1 MTGDAPEKFVVL
13 AILDGWGIALKG
25 PGNAIAQ
32 ARTPNMTSFW
42 ASYPHTQ
49 LQASGQ
55 AVGLP
60 RGEDG
65 NTETGH
71 LNLGAGRI
79 VYQELER
86 INMSIADGSFFNNK
100 EILSAFEHAKKNQS
114 NVHLMGLIGAGGVHS
129 NIEHLFALILFAKK
143 CNFNNLYIHLFTDGR
158 DSPPTS
164 ARTYI
169 EKINEVTQREG
180 VGKIASIMGRYWA
193 MDRDLRWDRTA
204 RAYLTLTQSIGNLVS
219 SAEEAIEKSYK
230 LGSTDEFISPSVIC
244 DQQKKPIAKIKDND
258 AVIFFNFRIDRPRQL
273 TKAFVLSDFSKT
285 TIIQDIDPFQDK
297 YHKHAMS
304 PKKVDDVQLF
314 ERGAPL
320 NNLFFVTMT
329 EYSKLI
335 TDSGAHPAFP
345 PEKIE
350 TPLGAVLAVNNARQ
364 FRITESE
371 KERFVTFYFNG
382 LLEEPYTN
390 EDRIIIPSPKV
401 PTYDQKPE
409 MSADEITEVIM
420 AKMKSMKYK
429 FILVN
434 FPNADMVSHTGNIE
448 ATISAVEKVDECLGK
463 ISSYVLAQPEATLL
477 ITADHG
483 NAEEM
488 LNLENGQVD
497 TEHSTNPVP
506 FIAVSRKFLGNPQ
519 TLPSG
524 ILADV
529 APCVLGILDI
539 PQPEEMTG
547 INLLKEIWK

>member
-1 MTGDAPEKFVVL
+1 
-13 AILDGWGIALKG
+13 
-25 PGNAIAQ
+25 
-32 ARTPNMTSFW
+32 
-42 ASYPHTQ
+42 
-49 LQASGQ
+49 
-55 AVGLP
+55 
-60 RGEDG
+60 
-65 NTETGH
+65 
-71 LNLGAGRI
+71 
-79 VYQELER
+79 
-86 INMSIADGSFFNNK
+86 
-100 EILSAFEHAKKNQS
+100 
-114 NVHLMGLIGAGGVHS
+114 
-129 NIEHLFALILFAKK
+129 
-143 CNFNNLYIHLFTDGR
+143 
-158 DSPPTS
+158 
-164 ARTYI
+164 
-169 EKINEVTQREG
+169 
-180 VGKIASIMGRYWA
+180 
-193 MDRDLRWDRTA
+193 
-204 RAYLTLTQSIGNLVS
+204 
-219 SAEEAIEKSYK
+219 
-230 LGSTDEFISPSVIC
+230 
-244 DQQKKPIAKIKDND
+244 
-258 AVIFFNFRIDRPRQL
+258 
-273 TKAFVLSDFSKT
+273 
-285 TIIQDIDPFQDK
+285 
-297 YHKHAMS
+297 
-304 PKKVDDVQLF
+304 
-314 ERGAPL
+314 
-320 NNLFFVTMT
+320 MT

-350 TPLGAVLAVNNARQ
+350 TPLGAVLAVNTARQ

-382 LLEEPYTN
+382 LQEEPYTN

-409 MSADEITEVIM
+409 MSAEEITEVIM
-420 AKMKSMKYK
+420 AKMKEMKYK

-448 ATISAVEKVDECLGK
+448 ATIKAVEKVDECLGK
-463 ISSYVLAQPEATLL
+463 ISSFVLAQPEATLL

-519 TLPSG
+519 TLPTG